1 MIKTKR
7 TLIRPINQ
15 EDANAVF
22 NYRSDSKT
30 NQFQGWIPKTL
41 EDVNEIILKNPAE
54 FNVPETWFQLVIIE
68 TNSDKIIGDIGIHFS
83 DERNLQCEIGCTL
96 NKAYQKKGFA
106 SETLQAVID
115 HLFTKLEKH
124 RIFASLDP
132 KNENSVNL
140 LERLGFRKEAH
151 FKQSLWFRGK
161 WVDDMVFAILKI
173 EWK

>member
-7 TLIRPINQ
+7 TVIRPIKL
-15 EDANAVF
+15 EDSEAVF

-41 EDVNEIILKNPAE
+41 EEVNEFIHKNPAE

-96 NKAYQKKGFA
+96 NKAYQQKGFA

-115 HLFTKLEKH
+115 YLFTRLEKH

-132 KNENSVNL
+132 RNESSVNL
-140 LERLGFRKEAH
+140 MERLGFRKEAH
-151 FKQSLWFRGK
+151 FKRNLWLREK
-161 WVDDMVFAILKI
+161 WVDDLVYALLKS